1 MAERTYTVESGDS
14 LSLIAKKVWGD
25 MSRWKEIFE
34 ANKDKISDP
43 NVIQV
48 GWVLV
53 IPGEQQGEAKVSQDD
68 RAEQARASEEG
79 ATGATGESE
88 DRDDRARASDS
99 GESVEEADRPVR
111 ARGRDNE

>member
-1 MAERTYTVESGDS
+1 MAQQTYTVESGDS

-25 MSRWKEIFE
+25 MSRWKEIYE

-53 IPGEQQGEAKVSQDD
+53 IPGDAAEMKESRDD
-68 RAEQARASEEG
+68 RAEKARASESG
-79 ATGATGESE
+79 ATAETE
-88 DRDDRARASDS
+88 DRSDRARASDS

-111 ARGRDNE
+111 SKGRDND